1 MVDVGYANPHLKL
14 KRISLIFNF
23 YLRQKWQIVMM
34 NMTEEKA
41 VKNLEGKEMIM
52 KGEKKE
58 EVAILENLG
67 TEKGKPSMYGFV
79 TQLITLKFIA
89 AWIFCAFIQSL
100 WVNAILKERVL
111 LLFDKVKNKFFSIE
125 NVYE

>member
-1 MVDVGYANPHLKL
+1 
-14 KRISLIFNF
+14 
-23 YLRQKWQIVMM
+23 MM

-58 EVAILENLG
+58 EDAILENLG

-79 TQLITLKFIA
+79 TQLITFKFIA
-89 AWIFCAFIQSL
+89 AWIFCAFITVSL
-100 WVNAILKERVL
+100 GQCHFKRESVAT
-111 LLFDKVKNKFFSIE
+111 F
-125 NVYE
+125 

>member
-1 MVDVGYANPHLKL
+1 MVNVGYANPHLKL

-79 TQLITLKFIA
+79 TQLITFKFIA

-125 NVYE
+125 NVHE

>member
-1 MVDVGYANPHLKL
+1 
-14 KRISLIFNF
+14 
-23 YLRQKWQIVMM
+23 M

-100 WVNAILKERVL
+100 WVNAISKERVL

-125 NVYE
+125 NVHEWKKIEY

>member
-125 NVYE
+125 NVHE